1 MITLRPAQDRG
12 HADFGWLDTNHTFS
26 FGRYHDPDH
35 MGYRTLRVLNDDI
48 VAAGAGFPTHP
59 HDNMEIISY
68 VLSGKLRHEDST
80 GTGSTLEAGDV
91 QRMSAGSGVTHSE
104 FNGSDSEPLHFLQV
118 WILPERPGL
127 TPGYEEKNFPAAE
140 KRGRLRLLASP
151 EGAEGSL
158 TIHQDVR
165 LYATILGAGESVAHS
180 LADGRGAW
188 IHVARGRAE
197 LNGKA
202 MEAGDGASV
211 EGPADLRLTGTDEAE
226 ILLFDL
232 G

>member
-1 MITLRPAQDRG
+1 MITLRPAQERG

-26 FGRYHDPDH
+26 FGRYHDPEH
-35 MGYRTLRVLNDDI
+35 MGYRTLRVLNDDV

-104 FNGSDSEPLHFLQV
+104 FNASDSEPLHFLQV
-118 WILPERPGL
+118 WILPERRGV

-140 KRGRLRLLASP
+140 KRDRLRLLASP
-151 EGAEGSL
+151 DGAEGSL
-158 TIHQDVR
+158 TLHQDVR
-165 LYATILGAGESVAHS
+165 LYATILGAGKSVLHS
-180 LADGRGAW
+180 LADRRGAW

-202 MEAGDGASV
+202 MVAGDGASV
-211 EGPADLRLTGTDEAE
+211 EGPDDLRLTGTVEAE